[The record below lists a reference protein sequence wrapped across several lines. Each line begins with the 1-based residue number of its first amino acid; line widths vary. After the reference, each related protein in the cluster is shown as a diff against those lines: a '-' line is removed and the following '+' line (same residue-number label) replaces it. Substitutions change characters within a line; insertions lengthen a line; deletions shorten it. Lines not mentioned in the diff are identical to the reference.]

1 MLPVAFR
8 FSNQQKA
15 HLQNY
20 LQNYLDISSCLGI
33 LFATQTIPDPTDLM
47 RKINTRDFHVATRT
61 TSRDINRHI
70 ALNLIREHQPI
81 SRADLARL
89 IKMTRGVV
97 SVLVQELIAQG
108 LIYEGATGEAA
119 RGRKPTFL
127 HIRTHDRLVVAVDVR
142 FTRTFLML
150 CDFSGR
156 QLAIENFE
164 TVVPIAEFVK
174 DLTVR
179 IRKLLRSQGLGF
191 SCEGIG
197 LVVPGMVDQRTGK
210 ILNAPALGWRDVD
223 IRAKLAAA
231 TGLPVHIENSGRAS
245 ALAQLWLTRGE
256 TSGGHNFVYISV
268 SDGVGVGVVVNGEL
282 LRGRDHIA
290 GEFGHMPL
298 NLDGPRCMCGNN
310 GCWETYTSNL
320 ATLSRYFGWNLSKHS
335 PKHLKDAERSSFT
348 VLDLIACARRGDS
361 KAVAAVLATG
371 RFLGLGIGTIIN
383 LVNPDCLY
391 LAGEITT
398 AWDLIEETLREAIA
412 ERALTEAASHTP
424 LRVTSTQEYPRLRGA
439 AALIAAPTF
448 AAPRVA

>member
-1 MLPVAFR
+1 
-8 FSNQQKA
+8 
-15 HLQNY
+15 
-20 LQNYLDISSCLGI
+20 
-33 LFATQTIPDPTDLM
+33 M

-81 SRADLARL
+81 SRADLSRGM
-89 IKMTRGVV
+89 KMTRGVV

-127 HIRTHDRLVVAVDVR
+127 HIRTHDRLVVAVDIR
-142 FTRTFLML
+142 FTRTYLML

-164 TVVPIAEFVK
+164 TVFPIGDFVK
-174 DLTVR
+174 DLAGR
-179 IRKLLRSQGLGF
+179 IRKLLRRQGLGMA
-191 SCEGIG
+191 CEGIG

-210 ILNAPALGWRDVD
+210 ILNAPALGWLDVD
-223 IRAKLAAA
+223 IRTKLAAA
-231 TGLPVHIENSGRAS
+231 TGLTVHVENSGRAS
-245 ALAQLWLTRGE
+245 ALAQLWLTRGD

-310 GCWETYTSNL
+310 GCWEAYTSNL

-371 RFLGLGIGTIIN
+371 RFLGLGIATIIN
-383 LVNPDCLY
+383 LVNPDCIY
-391 LAGEITT
+391 LAGEIIT
-398 AWDLIEETLREAIA
+398 AWDLIEDTVRQAIS
-412 ERALTEAASHTP
+412 ERSLTEAATHTP

>member
-1 MLPVAFR
+1 
-8 FSNQQKA
+8 
-15 HLQNY
+15 
-20 LQNYLDISSCLGI
+20 
-33 LFATQTIPDPTDLM
+33 M

-81 SRADLARL
+81 SRADLARGMR
-89 IKMTRGVV
+89 MTRGVV

-127 HIRTHDRLVVAVDVR
+127 HIRTHDRLVVAVDIR
-142 FTRTFLML
+142 FTRTYLML

-164 TVVPIAEFVK
+164 TVVPIEDFVK
-174 DLTVR
+174 DLAAR
-179 IRKLLRSQGLGF
+179 IRKLLRGQGMGF
-191 SCEGIG
+191 TCEGIG
-197 LVVPGMVDQRTGK
+197 LVVPGMVDQRTGR

-223 IRAKLAAA
+223 IRTRLAAA
-231 TGLPVHIENSGRAS
+231 TGLTVHVENSGRAS

-256 TSGGHNFVYISV
+256 TSGGHNFVYVSV

-298 NLDGPRCMCGNN
+298 NLEGPLCMCGNK
-310 GCWETYTSNL
+310 GCWEAYTSNL
-320 ATLSRYFGWNLSKHS
+320 ATLSRYFGWNLSKRS

-348 VLDLIACARRGDS
+348 VLDLIACARRGDA

-371 RFLGLGIGTIIN
+371 RFLGLGIATIIN
-383 LVNPDCLY
+383 LVNPDSIY
-391 LAGEITT
+391 LAGEIIT
-398 AWDLIEETLREAIA
+398 AWDLIEDKVREAIS
-412 ERALTEAASHTP
+412 ERTLTEAARHTP

>member
-1 MLPVAFR
+1 LNHK
-8 FSNQQKA
+8 SCLKEKN
-15 HLQNY
+15 
-20 LQNYLDISSCLGI
+20 LDRSSRLGI
-33 LFATQTIPDPTDLM
+33 LFATQTIPDRTALM

-81 SRADLARL
+81 SRADLARGM
-89 IKMTRGVV
+89 KMTRGVV

-142 FTRTFLML
+142 FTLTYLML

-164 TVVPIAEFVK
+164 TVTPIAEFVR
-174 DLTVR
+174 DLAVR
-179 IRKLLRSQGLGF
+179 IRKLLRRQGLGYT
-191 SCEGIG
+191 CEGIG

-223 IRAKLAAA
+223 VRTKLAAA
-231 TGLPVHIENSGRAS
+231 TGLTVHVENSGRAS
-245 ALAQLWLTRGE
+245 ALAQLWLTRGD

-298 NLDGPRCMCGNN
+298 NLNGPRCMCGNN
-310 GCWETYTSNL
+310 GCWEAYTSNL

-335 PKHLKDAERSSFT
+335 PKSLNDAERSSLT

-361 KAVAAVLATG
+361 KALAAVLATG
-371 RFLGLGIGTIIN
+371 RFLGLGIATIIN

-391 LAGEITT
+391 LAGEIIT
-398 AWDLIEETLREAIA
+398 AWDLIEDTVREAIS
-412 ERALTEAASHTP
+412 ERALTEAATHTP